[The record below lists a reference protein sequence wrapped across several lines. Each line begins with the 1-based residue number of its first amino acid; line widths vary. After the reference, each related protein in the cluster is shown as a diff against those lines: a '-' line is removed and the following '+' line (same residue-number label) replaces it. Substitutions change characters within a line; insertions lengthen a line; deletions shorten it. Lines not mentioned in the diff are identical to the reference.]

1 MNNQSRVLIPISC
14 IALLLILLPLVVKAQ
29 TGMPSAPI
37 RAQAQLIVE
46 NATFK
51 ILIYP
56 DGAIKPVYTAQAI
69 LEAAQ
74 PNSLPENLTITV
86 VMKSTIDENE
96 YYNLLSVKAS
106 ILLSNESFREDQK
119 AIGRLYGVTN
129 FNNGNGVFSLIGN
142 FSLLKNGLQSFLVD
156 IKAIN
161 ITQHDI
167 YYLTLAVKL
176 HIEGVKRQYTVPS
189 LKEVRSQLA
198 SMGIT
203 YVDIRE
209 LDVRQDG
216 DVVDVSI
223 VVDINIDEMLRKAV
237 EQGAAQSD
245 VEKIR
250 SLLEEPYSVRGNMHG
265 SLEYYATGKRVEF
278 SLEYESR
285 MQGDIKKSL
294 RITSELSQFTPQILA
309 ALLAP
314 FAKQSP
320 ELQIAIMQMSSAS
333 VKPTTVVP
341 PSMSEFKLTVSTIEP
356 LQRARIEVSYEG
368 HRTRI
373 LGEGN
378 PDKLAEKT
386 LMVYAESFQQL
397 VNNIVLLDMIV
408 PGTSSLVPTLVTL
421 EPASPTV
428 MISQPRVSF
437 NKLATVNI
445 EIATATPSSSTLT
458 TPEEKT
464 TIPQKTETS
473 TTQSS
478 TTRTQTEQS
487 QSTTTPALTMTQR
500 QTVKTGTVRE
510 GAPIPLIAGVI
521 ALFVIVT
528 IIVGI
533 MLRR

>member
-1 MNNQSRVLIPISC
+1 MNNRFRVLILISC
-14 IALLLILLPLVVKAQ
+14 TALLLILLPLVVRAQ

-37 RAQAQLIVE
+37 QAQAQLIVE
-46 NATFK
+46 NATFR
-51 ILIYP
+51 ILVYP
-56 DGAIKPVYTAQAI
+56 DGAIKPVYTARAI
-69 LEAAQ
+69 LEAVQ
-74 PNSLPENLTITV
+74 PNSLPENLTVTV

-106 ILLSNESFREDQK
+106 ILLSNESFRGDQK
-119 AIGRLYGVTN
+119 AVGGLYGVTN
-129 FNNGNGVFSLIGN
+129 FSNGNGVFSLIGN
-142 FSLLKNGLQSFLVD
+142 FSLLKDSLQSFLID
-156 IKAIN
+156 LKSIN
-161 ITQHDI
+161 ITQHNT

-176 HIEGVKRQYTVPS
+176 HIKGVKRQYTVPS

-198 SMGIT
+198 SMGVT

-216 DVVDVSI
+216 DVADVSI

-237 EQGAAQSD
+237 EQGMAQSD

-250 SLLEEPYSVRGNMHG
+250 SLLEEPYSIRGDMRG
-265 SLEYYATGKRVEF
+265 SLEYYAAGKRIEF

-285 MQGDIKKSL
+285 MRGDIEKSL

-320 ELQIAIMQMSSAS
+320 ELQIAIMQMGSAS

-341 PSMSEFKLTVSTIEP
+341 PSMSEFKLIVSTIEP
-356 LQRARIEVSYEG
+356 LQRARIKISYEG

-373 LGEGN
+373 LGEGD

-408 PGTSSLVPTLVTL
+408 PGTSSLVPTLITL

-428 MISQPRVSF
+428 TISQPRVSF

-445 EIATATPSSSTLT
+445 EIATVTPSSPTLT
-458 TPEEKT
+458 TPEERAT
-464 TIPQKTETS
+464 TPQETETS
-473 TTQSS
+473 ITQTS
-478 TTRTQTEQS
+478 TTRTQTEQP

-500 QTVKTGTVRE
+500 QTVETGTAKE
-510 GAPIPLIAGVI
+510 GAPMLLIAGVL

-528 IIVGI
+528 IIVSI